1 MNKNQLKHHIKNQAI
16 LSTAI
21 DTTYPDKCFIRLSR
35 VKALIDSE
43 LSHNVKNST
52 DNQRQAFSD
61 KLKAQTETVSD
72 IKQHDHRPD
81 LYIDAYTMEIV
92 STCIVARIN
101 HMPHIDALINDHR
114 IDILYHQ

>member
-1 MNKNQLKHHIKNQAI
+1 MDKNQLKHHIKNQAI

-52 DNQRQAFSD
+52 DNQRQAFSN
-61 KLKAQTETVSD
+61 KLKAQTKILRIIMSLMEVDTW
-72 IKQHDHRPD
+72 KQKRTT
-81 LYIDAYTMEIV
+81 LSLVTFMV
-92 STCIVARIN
+92 V
-101 HMPHIDALINDHR
+101 LIN
-114 IDILYHQ
+114 